1 MNILLLFFA
10 LPIAVIIISI
20 VLQKI
25 LKCPILVA
33 GVIFAI
39 FLIVTFV
46 IGNINFLV
54 ATIVYTILSFIT
66 AFITMLL
73 CRFLAH
79 QEDDSCQCFSGRNRS
94 GRGGRNTSNRCNCST
109 CCCENNEPTLLTI
122 NSSCSNGRNGD
133 LLTISSNG
141 CNGVENDLLTIQSNC
156 GRSGQNNGNSNGCS
170 NHCSN
175 GCNWS
180 CTCRENNST
189 DDNGNNGMG
198 NNNNAI
204 VLNANVVPNQCNNG
218 RTGNFNGCYR
228 RR

>member
-10 LPIAVIIISI
+10 LPIAVIILSI

-33 GVIFAI
+33 GVVFAI
-39 FLIVTFV
+39 FLIVTFA
-46 IGNINFLV
+46 INDINFLV
-54 ATIVYTILSFIT
+54 ATIIYTILAVIT
-66 AFITMLL
+66 AFITMLI
-73 CRFLAH
+73 CRFLVD
-79 QEDDSCQCFSGRNRS
+79 QDDHSCQCSWNRNRS
-94 GRGGRNTSNRCNCST
+94 GRGGRNTSNGCNCSH
-109 CCCENNEPTLLTI
+109 CCAQNNEPTLLTI
-122 NSSCSNGRNGD
+122 NSNCSNGQDGN

-156 GRSGQNNGNSNGCS
+156 GRNGQNNGN
-170 NHCSN
+170 SN

-180 CTCRENNST
+180 CTCRENNLE
-189 DDNGNNGMG
+189 DNGNNGA
-198 NNNNAI
+198 NNNTIA
-204 VLNANVVPNQCNNG
+204 LSANVIPNQCNNG